1 MSFGWEQCS
10 DSITYPVL
18 WCSLTFFFLA
28 SYACSLSEID
38 GNDVEK
44 NACRA
49 EREPIVRHKA
59 GKIRQV

>member
-1 MSFGWEQCS
+1 MFRFYYISC
-10 DSITYPVL
+10 PVVFIDL
-18 WCSLTFFFLA
+18 FFLA

>member
-1 MSFGWEQCS
+1 MSFRLEQCS

-18 WCSLTFFFLA
+18 WCSLTFFPCSFL
-28 SYACSLSEID
+28 SLHNIAEID

-49 EREPIVRHKA
+49 EREPIVRH
-59 GKIRQV
+59 